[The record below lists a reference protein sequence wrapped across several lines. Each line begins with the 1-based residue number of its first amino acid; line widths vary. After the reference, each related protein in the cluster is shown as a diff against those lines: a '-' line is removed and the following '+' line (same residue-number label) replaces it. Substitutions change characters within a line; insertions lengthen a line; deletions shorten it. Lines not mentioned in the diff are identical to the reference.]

1 MVAATPTTLSKDA
14 NRFDESSSVDK
25 LILNRA
31 VQSLQKYHADT
42 ASKTSSV
49 KQSTPLF
56 GERFNVQ
63 VQFSLSHVP
72 NHPSPCP
79 VLIDIPYSLNRL
91 PQCQDMDEDG
101 LEEVE
106 VCLLVKDTAKEWIQE
121 LIEKFPKQLSSIKK
135 VLTLTSL
142 RKKYSRFE
150 DRRSLMHRFDFFL
163 ADDRILPMLGK
174 ELGKSF
180 FQAKKQP
187 VPIRIT
193 KKGSLPSAVEKCL
206 RGTFMVINAGTC
218 ITVKAGYTSMAST
231 KLSENIQAVIKRAVT
246 KIPRGWSNVSSISI
260 KTPKSVSLPIY
271 NKTREQLE
279 EIAKI
284 AEVQSSST
292 ESPSAISV
300 KLPQEVQDG
309 KTEIKN
315 KSKKLKLSSKSPL
328 VKALKKQKDQDSQ
341 EKNIS
346 ANNKTKKVETT
357 IGEEVKITEKA
368 AKALKKNKS
377 PMKGMKEQD
386 GRKEKRNS
394 LEHTVDTKLKVVEK
408 PSKKQ
413 RKDNGATSPITEIEG
428 SSDTKTE
435 PAFIA
440 SKKYKGGRKG
450 YVFMKGSDGLGFY
463 KDVLPVIT
471 FTSNKSR
478 GASPKNTNKN
488 GKGMRGKAGKRNS
501 FSRNRK

>member
-1 MVAATPTTLSKDA
+1 
-14 NRFDESSSVDK
+14 
-25 LILNRA
+25 
-31 VQSLQKYHADT
+31 
-42 ASKTSSV
+42 
-49 KQSTPLF
+49 
-56 GERFNVQ
+56 
-63 VQFSLSHVP
+63 
-72 NHPSPCP
+72 
-79 VLIDIPYSLNRL
+79 
-91 PQCQDMDEDG
+91 
-101 LEEVE
+101 
-106 VCLLVKDTAKEWIQE
+106 
-121 LIEKFPKQLSSIKK
+121 
-135 VLTLTSL
+135 
-142 RKKYSRFE
+142 
-150 DRRSLMHRFDFFL
+150 
-163 ADDRILPMLGK
+163 
-174 ELGKSF
+174 
-180 FQAKKQP
+180 
-187 VPIRIT
+187 
-193 KKGSLPSAVEKCL
+193 
-206 RGTFMVINAGTC
+206 
-218 ITVKAGYTSMAST
+218 MAST

-377 PMKGMKEQD
+377 PKKGMKEQD

-394 LEHTVDTKLKVVEK
+394 LEHTVDTKMKVVEK

-471 FTSNKSR
+471 FTSKKSR

>member
-1 MVAATPTTLSKDA
+1 
-14 NRFDESSSVDK
+14 
-25 LILNRA
+25 
-31 VQSLQKYHADT
+31 
-42 ASKTSSV
+42 
-49 KQSTPLF
+49 
-56 GERFNVQ
+56 
-63 VQFSLSHVP
+63 
-72 NHPSPCP
+72 
-79 VLIDIPYSLNRL
+79 
-91 PQCQDMDEDG
+91 
-101 LEEVE
+101 
-106 VCLLVKDTAKEWIQE
+106 
-121 LIEKFPKQLSSIKK
+121 
-135 VLTLTSL
+135 
-142 RKKYSRFE
+142 
-150 DRRSLMHRFDFFL
+150 
-163 ADDRILPMLGK
+163 
-174 ELGKSF
+174 
-180 FQAKKQP
+180 
-187 VPIRIT
+187 
-193 KKGSLPSAVEKCL
+193 
-206 RGTFMVINAGTC
+206 
-218 ITVKAGYTSMAST
+218 MAST

-292 ESPSAISV
+292 ENPSAISV

-368 AKALKKNKS
+368 TKALKKIKS
-377 PMKGMKEQD
+377 FFSPKKGMKEQD

-394 LEHTVDTKLKVVEK
+394 LEHTVDTKMKVVEK

-440 SKKYKGGRKG
+440 SKKYKGCRKG